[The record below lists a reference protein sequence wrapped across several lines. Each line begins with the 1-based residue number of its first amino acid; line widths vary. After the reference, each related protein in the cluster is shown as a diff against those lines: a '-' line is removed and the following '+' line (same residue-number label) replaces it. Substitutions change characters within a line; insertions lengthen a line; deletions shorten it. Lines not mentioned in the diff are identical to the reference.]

1 MTEPNL
7 PPHVKLDIL
16 SDPICPWC
24 YIGKRRFEQ
33 AVDELDSAD
42 VTAMQVLTRL
52 TRLRQAACAP
62 RLVNPE
68 LGVGNAK
75 LEMFGHLLDRLQEG
89 GHRALVFSQFVAHLS
104 LVREWLSKPGEG
116 RVLVVDG
123 GGSTRCA
130 LLGDQLGALA
140 VKNGWSGLLIH
151 GCVRDAEELG
161 KLDLGVRA
169 LAGCPRKSIKRGEG
183 RIDVAVSFAGITI
196 QPGAFLYADADGI
209 LVAEGPI
216 H

>member
-1 MTEPNL
+1 MNRPTFQTA
-7 PPHVKLDIL
+7 DL
-16 SDPICPWC
+16 SDAHDDLQIADPLFRDF
-24 YIGKRRFEQ
+24 GGTTRFCGEV
-33 AVDELDSAD
+33 ATL
-42 VTAMQVLTRL
+42 
-52 TRLRQAACAP
+52 ACFED
-62 RLVNPE
+62 N
-68 LGVGNAK
+68 
-75 LEMFGHLLDRLQEG
+75 
-89 GHRALVFSQFVAHLS
+89 S

-196 QPGAFLYADADGI
+196 QPGAFLYADADGV